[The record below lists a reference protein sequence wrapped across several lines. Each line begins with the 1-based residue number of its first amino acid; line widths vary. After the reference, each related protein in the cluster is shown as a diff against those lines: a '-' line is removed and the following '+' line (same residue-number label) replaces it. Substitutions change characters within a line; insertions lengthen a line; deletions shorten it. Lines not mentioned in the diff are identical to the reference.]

1 MDKRIWITN
10 WLYSVATVW
19 WIASCLMLGDW
30 DEEYGVRYYINNE
43 VIVIMIAGY
52 ILFSPLTYY
61 LIHII
66 VNWVNSWFV
75 DWFNAKV
82 FTKYITEEVEVIKEV
97 EVIREVPSQIVIK
110 NMNVQDS
117 VVMEEE
123 E

>member
-1 MDKRIWITN
+1 
-10 WLYSVATVW
+10 
-19 WIASCLMLGDW
+19 MLGDW
-30 DEEYGVRYYINNE
+30 DEEHGVRYYINNE

-117 VVMEEE
+117 VVMEE
-123 E
+123 

>member
-1 MDKRIWITN
+1 MVEDD
-10 WLYSVATVW
+10 
-19 WIASCLMLGDW
+19 LM
-30 DEEYGVRYYINNE
+30 
-43 VIVIMIAGY
+43 
-52 ILFSPLTYY
+52 ILFWVYAIFSPLVYY

-66 VNWVNSWFV
+66 VNWISNWVNGWFV

-117 VVMEEE
+117 VVMEE
-123 E
+123 